1 MTALSL
7 ISNWD
12 RIARVCMCPSICNKA
27 AVICLTIGKQNE
39 LGGNRA
45 YSRKESDKILVTGLS
60 RRLIKNHVWSNLFR
74 ARRFA
79 PRGMPQSTLP
89 MSNPSGFT
97 VKVRN
102 DRDIIISKP
111 EAGFEVT

>member
-60 RRLIKNHVWSNLFR
+60 CRLIKNHVGNQFGQGSCGLNLE
-74 ARRFA
+74 
-79 PRGMPQSTLP
+79 QSLCIRCLGEQLP
-89 MSNPSGFT
+89 
-97 VKVRN
+97 
-102 DRDIIISKP
+102 
-111 EAGFEVT
+111 

>member
-60 RRLIKNHVWSNLFR
+60 CRLINNHVGNQFSQGSCGLNLE
-74 ARRFA
+74 
-79 PRGMPQSTLP
+79 QSLCVPCLGEQLP
-89 MSNPSGFT
+89 
-97 VKVRN
+97 
-102 DRDIIISKP
+102 
-111 EAGFEVT
+111 

>member
-12 RIARVCMCPSICNKA
+12 RIARVCMCPSICNKP

-45 YSRKESDKILVTGLS
+45 YSRKESDKILVTALS
-60 RRLIKNHVWSNLFR
+60 CRLIKNHVGSQFSQESWDLNLEQPF
-74 ARRFA
+74 
-79 PRGMPQSTLP
+79 PCSMLCVPCLGEQLP
-89 MSNPSGFT
+89 
-97 VKVRN
+97 
-102 DRDIIISKP
+102 
-111 EAGFEVT
+111 

>member
-45 YSRKESDKILVTGLS
+45 YSRKESDKILVTAD
-60 RRLIKNHVWSNLFR
+60 FR
-74 ARRFA
+74 IGIV
-79 PRGMPQSTLP
+79 PRGNLVTDGGTVTNWYLVSVFSLPEGAAGLARST
-89 MSNPSGFT
+89 
-97 VKVRN
+97 
-102 DRDIIISKP
+102 
-111 EAGFEVT
+111 